1 MGSEDLRLR
10 MHSVTKTFP
19 GVKALDKVNFD
30 LRAGEVHAIVGENG
44 AGKSTLVKIMTGMYQ
59 DFEGTYEFNGAATDF
74 RSIRDAQNKGISI
87 VHQELNMMA
96 DLTVAQNIFIG
107 REGEGFFISDKE
119 LNERAQ
125 ALIDEFDIGVKA
137 TDLLRDLTVGKA
149 QLVEI
154 ARAMSFPATTVLI
167 LDEPTAALSEAES
180 LELLDRMRTMRDAG
194 VAIVYISHRMHEVM
208 DVSDRIT
215 VFRDG
220 THVGTRDTAG
230 CTVDEIIEM
239 MVGRAVVNAK
249 KEASTVP
256 ADAPVV
262 LEARELNS
270 TRVHDVSFTLKR
282 GEILGFAGLVGAGRT
297 ETMEI
302 LFGADPASRGS
313 LTVNGKKVR
322 FTHPRDAVNAG
333 IAYLSEDRKRY
344 GLVTSLTIQ
353 DNIELPSYDLLSR
366 AMVVNDK
373 ESSSQARRFVELLK
387 IKTPSIHQRVR
398 NLSGGNQQKV
408 VLAKWLLRDMD
419 ILIFDEPTRGIDIGA
434 RAEIYA
440 LMNSL
445 AAEGKSII
453 LVSSDLDEVLHLSD
467 RVLVMCEGRKT
478 GELDIAEASP
488 VRIMALA
495 TAQEKKEN

>member
-10 MHSVTKTFP
+10 MRSVTKTFP

-180 LELLDRMRTMRDAG
+180 LELL
-194 VAIVYISHRMHEVM
+194 E
-208 DVSDRIT
+208 
-215 VFRDG
+215 
-220 THVGTRDTAG
+220 
-230 CTVDEIIEM
+230 
-239 MVGRAVVNAK
+239 
-249 KEASTVP
+249 
-256 ADAPVV
+256 
-262 LEARELNS
+262 
-270 TRVHDVSFTLKR
+270 
-282 GEILGFAGLVGAGRT
+282 
-297 ETMEI
+297 
-302 LFGADPASRGS
+302 
-313 LTVNGKKVR
+313 
-322 FTHPRDAVNAG
+322 
-333 IAYLSEDRKRY
+333 
-344 GLVTSLTIQ
+344 
-353 DNIELPSYDLLSR
+353 
-366 AMVVNDK
+366 
-373 ESSSQARRFVELLK
+373 
-387 IKTPSIHQRVR
+387 
-398 NLSGGNQQKV
+398 
-408 VLAKWLLRDMD
+408 
-419 ILIFDEPTRGIDIGA
+419 
-434 RAEIYA
+434 
-440 LMNSL
+440 
-445 AAEGKSII
+445 
-453 LVSSDLDEVLHLSD
+453 VSS
-467 RVLVMCEGRKT
+467 
-478 GELDIAEASP
+478 I
-488 VRIMALA
+488 
-495 TAQEKKEN
+495 